1 MKPNK
6 DVDQIRNTTPS
17 ALASNSVT
25 SQKAI
30 LSTNFGMLNKPLSV
44 NSSNDNP
51 HLSLGESTPLFGE
64 IFNELIL
71 PDGYCTLLPE
81 EIQSIDEQ
89 AGKINI
95 EDDFINYAEGRN
107 VSSGKSNN
115 VLVSSNIS
123 KV

>member
-1 MKPNK
+1 MKANK
-6 DVDQIRNTTPS
+6 DVDQFRNAVPAS
-17 ALASNSVT
+17 SSNSVT

-30 LSTNFGMLNKPLSV
+30 LSSNLGMLNKSLSV
-44 NSSNDNP
+44 NTSNDNSL
-51 HLSLGESTPLFGE
+51 LSLGESTPLFGE

-95 EDDFINYAEGRN
+95 EEDFINYADDRN
-107 VSSGKSNN
+107 MLPGKSNN
-115 VLVSSNIS
+115 VLISSNIS

>member
-1 MKPNK
+1 MQPNK
-6 DVDQIRNTTPS
+6 DVDQIRNATPVTLS
-17 ALASNSVT
+17 SSYLT

-30 LSTNFGMLNKPLSV
+30 LSSNFGMLNKPSSI
-44 NSSNDNP
+44 NSSNENSL
-51 HLSLGESTPLFGE
+51 LSLGESTPLFGE
-64 IFNELIL
+64 MFNELIL
-71 PDGYCTLLPE
+71 SDGYCTLLPE

-95 EDDFINYAEGRN
+95 EDDFTIYADGRN
-107 VSSGKSNN
+107 FSPGKSNN

>member
-6 DVDQIRNTTPS
+6 DVDQFRNTTETAS
-17 ALASNSVT
+17 NSNSVT

-30 LSTNFGMLNKPLSV
+30 LSSNFGMLNKPLSI
-44 NSSNDNP
+44 NTSNDNSV
-51 HLSLGESTPLFGE
+51 LSLGESTPLFGE

-71 PDGYCTLLPE
+71 PEGYCTLLPE
-81 EIQSIDEQ
+81 EIQSIDDQ

-95 EDDFINYAEGRN
+95 EEDFINYADDRN
-107 VSSGKSNN
+107 MSPGKSNE

>member
-1 MKPNK
+1 M
-6 DVDQIRNTTPS
+6 DHIRNATPA
-17 ALASNSVT
+17 ALSSSSLT
-25 SQKAI
+25 SQKTI
-30 LSTNFGMLNKPLSV
+30 LSSNFGMLNKPPSI
-44 NSSNDNP
+44 NSSNENS
-51 HLSLGESTPLFGE
+51 LLALGESTPLFGE

-71 PDGYCTLLPE
+71 PDGYCALLPE

-95 EDDFINYAEGRN
+95 EDDFIIYADGRN
-107 VSSGKSNN
+107 FSSGKSNN

>member
-6 DVDQIRNTTPS
+6 DVDQTRNTTPS
-17 ALASNSVT
+17 ALSSNSVT

-30 LSTNFGMLNKPLSV
+30 LSTNFGMPNKPLSV

-107 VSSGKSNN
+107 MLPGKSNN